1 MKNFKNYW
9 LDVSVLHSR
18 EELGIAAGRDIEKKI
33 IELLEIK
40 PEIRMI
46 FAAAPSQNETLDYLA
61 GSKKIEWNRITA
73 FNMDEYIGLHDNA
86 PQLFSSYLNSRLFSK
101 VKCKNVHFINSGAAV
116 AGEIERFSGLISAA
130 PIDIVCLGIGEN
142 GHIAFNDPSIADFRD
157 PEIIKEVKLDLESR
171 LQQVNE
177 KCFSRLED
185 VPEMA
190 LTLTV
195 PVLMNASYLF
205 CMVPGK
211 SKRNAVYNTL
221 NLPVTEECP
230 ATILQQHSNC
240 KFYFDLDSFQF
251 QPTKQV

>member
-9 LDVSVLHSR
+9 LDVNVLPSR
-18 EELGIAAGRDIEKKI
+18 EELGKTAGMDIEKKI
-33 IELLEIK
+33 IELLAIK

-61 GSKKIEWNRITA
+61 GSDKIEWKRITA
-73 FNMDEYIGLHDNA
+73 FDMDEYIGLKDNA
-86 PQLFSSYLNSRLFSK
+86 PQLFSSYLDGRLFSK
-101 VKCKNVHFINSGAAV
+101 VSCKNVHYIKSNGGP
-116 AGEIERFSGLISAA
+116 AGEIKRYSALIAEA

-142 GHIAFNDPSIADFRD
+142 GHIAFNDPSVADFHD
-157 PEIIKEVKLDLESR
+157 PEIIKEVKLDMESR

-185 VPEMA
+185 VPERA

-195 PVLMNASYLF
+195 PVLMNADFLF

-211 SKRNAVYNTL
+211 SKQNAVHNTL

-240 KFYFDLDSFQF
+240 KFYFDADSFLF
-251 QPTKQV
+251 QPAKQV